1 MIEKLQTLCR
11 CAGGAGAGGLARARA
26 RSDESRAAPRRRAR
40 NCSARYRPRASRSR
54 TRRCT
59 IPGSYWGESEAGLIG
74 NRIYFRPDTPLHSV
88 LHEACHFICMDDAR
102 RTQLE
107 RDAGGDYD
115 EENAVCYLQILLAD
129 ELAGIGLAADVQ
141 RHGRLGL
148 HVPPRLR
155 QRLVRARRR
164 RCAPLAAWRTGS
176 STSAA
181 DVYRNLSVAVIS
193 SCVLPGSNAEWPAS
207 GTTRRSASGHALCSA
222 HAVCIG
228 HTTS

>member
-1 MIEKLQTLCR
+1 M
-11 CAGGAGAGGLARARA
+11 
-26 RSDESRAAPRRRAR
+26 
-40 NCSARYRPRASRSR
+40 
-54 TRRCT
+54 
-59 IPGSYWGESEAGLIG
+59 
-74 NRIYFRPDTPLHSV
+74 

-129 ELAGIGLAADVQ
+129 EFAGMDSQQMCRDMDAWGYTF
-141 RHGRLGL
+141 RLGSA
-148 HVPPRLR
+148 

-164 RCAPLAAWRTGS
+164 RCAPLARGAPDHRRERPR
-176 STSAA
+176 
-181 DVYRNLSVAVIS
+181 YRNLSVAVIS
-193 SCVLPGSNAEWPAS
+193 SCVLPVSNAEWPAS
-207 GTTRRSASGHALCSA
+207 GTTRRSASGHARCNA